1 MLFEYEALDKE
12 SKSSK
17 GVLEANSKNEAIAK
31 IRALK
36 LHPVKVETTKKD
48 TRIGKADREQ
58 VLILTRLLGELLKAK
73 ISLLDIFVLAK
84 EEIKDKTL
92 SIVIDAILEGLRNG
106 LPLSAIL
113 SRYPGIFSPVYRALV
128 KAGEETG
135 KLDVIFEWNT
145 KFLERT
151 GKTKQDIAAALLYPF
166 IVFIA
171 AAFLLAGVV
180 FLLMPQFEKLYT
192 DLGAKLPFV
201 AGILFQIGRT
211 VVNHPVISIII
222 LLAFICI
229 PIALFKYKRTAFDK
243 FLHTLPVVREI
254 LFLSR
259 ADFFSYALGILL
271 QYKIPANSALETIK
285 TSFDDQSACS
295 KIDACISTI
304 SSGGS
309 IGKALKETGLIDA
322 SMAQLLVAGEASGRL
337 DQILLTISSQYKQK
351 LENKIKVVM
360 ALLQP
365 ALILA
370 LGLVIGIIVVSMF
383 LPIFKLATFM

>member
-1 MLFEYEALDKE
+1 MLFEYEALDNE
-12 SKSSK
+12 SKK
-17 GVLEANSKNEAIAK
+17 IKNVLEAGSKNEAIVK

-36 LHPVKVETTKKD
+36 LHPVRVEQTKND
-48 TRIGKADREQ
+48 IRVGKADPEQ

-73 ISLLDIFVLAK
+73 IPLLDIFVLAK
-84 EEIKDKTL
+84 DEIKDKTL
-92 SIVIDAILEGLRNG
+92 SLVIDAILEGLKNG

-113 SRYPGIFSPVYRALV
+113 SRYPGIFAPVYRALV

-135 KLDVIFEWNT
+135 KLDIIFEWNT

-151 GKTKQDIAAALLYPF
+151 GKTRQDIVAALLYPA
-166 IVFIA
+166 IVFVA
-171 AAFLLAGVV
+171 AMLLLTGVV

-201 AGILFQIGRT
+201 AGILFQTGRGII
-211 VVNHPVISIII
+211 NHPASTICII
-222 LLAFICI
+222 LLLICI
-229 PIALFKYKRTAFDK
+229 PVVLFKYKRTVFDR
-243 FLHTLPVVREI
+243 FLYKLPIVKDI

-259 ADFFSYALGILL
+259 ADFFTYALGILL

-285 TSFDDQSACS
+285 TSFDDQTSYS
-295 KIDACISTI
+295 KIDVCIQTI

-309 IGKALKETGLIDA
+309 IGKALKETGLIDG
-322 SMAQLLVAGEASGRL
+322 SMAQLLVAGETSGRL
-337 DQILLTISSQYKQK
+337 DQILLTISAQYKQK